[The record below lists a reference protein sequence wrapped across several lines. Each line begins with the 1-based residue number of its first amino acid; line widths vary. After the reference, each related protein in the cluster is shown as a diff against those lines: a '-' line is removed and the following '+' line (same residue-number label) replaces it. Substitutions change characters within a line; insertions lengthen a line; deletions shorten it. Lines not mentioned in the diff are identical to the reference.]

1 MEQLQFRACLVTV
14 LAKFWPIWETEST
27 QCNHKGGAQ
36 ESAKDDLKGRPQ
48 KSARNYFLGRFCL
61 QTSKWLSLQTC
72 TICWSFF
79 FEFLVLLASIMN
91 ASIMHVS
98 IMQIYAYASMM
109 HVCIHGHGSSGI
121 IFIHLWL
128 FLNHLDASASANCN
142 SLNYW
147 FQLNLDA
154 VQIFSFL
161 YVWEFP
167 SFLFPPRPLCSEN
180 N

>member
-1 MEQLQFRACLVTV
+1 MEQLQFRPCLVTV

-48 KSARNYFLGRFCL
+48 KSAWNYFWEDSVYKQVNDSVCKHAQFVGV
-61 QTSKWLSLQTC
+61 
-72 TICWSFF
+72 FF
-79 FEFLVLLASIMN
+79 YFLVLL